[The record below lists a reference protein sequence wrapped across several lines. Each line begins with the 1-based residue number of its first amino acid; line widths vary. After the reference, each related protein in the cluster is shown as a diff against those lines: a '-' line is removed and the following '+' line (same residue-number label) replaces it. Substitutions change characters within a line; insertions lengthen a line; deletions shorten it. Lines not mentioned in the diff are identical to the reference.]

1 MRPNPVQK
9 IGINAQRYSSGT
21 CWVIIPAGVD
31 RGDYIQTSYRK
42 GSVACVFEDGSFM
55 PEVPVGL
62 SILKE
67 IDFPKDVEQ
76 LGSQLIYVTM
86 PLHNQPIIIDRI
98 LKDDEATNF
107 IENEFKLEK
116 YTENGSV
123 SISGVAKN
131 GSLYINVDG
140 KTASG
145 GKIYIDVGNTENKGE
160 FIVNIKGDFKA
171 ELQNMILNILQELNI
186 ISKNDVNITG
196 KGDININPTEDG
208 KKVNLGTGDEP
219 ILLGDKTVT
228 ELDKAQSYVDLLEQA
243 TQTGLVALDALIP
256 GTSAAFIATMTAGT
270 KPNYGNVKS
279 EKSFTQ

>member
-1 MRPNPVQK
+1 MRQNPVQK
-9 IGINAQRYSSGT
+9 RGIDTPRYSSGT
-21 CWVIIPAGVD
+21 CWVIIPSGVD

-42 GSVACVFEDGSFM
+42 GSIACVFEDGSFM

-86 PLHNQPIIIDRI
+86 PLHNQPIIVDRI
-98 LKDDEATNF
+98 LKDDESTNF
-107 IENEFKLEK
+107 TENEFKLEK
-116 YTENGSV
+116 YTESGSV
-123 SISGVAKN
+123 SISGVGKN

-145 GKIYIDVGNTENKGE
+145 GKIYIDVGNPENAGE

-171 ELQNMILNILQELNI
+171 ELQNMILTILQDLNI
-186 ISKNDVNITG
+186 TS

-219 ILLGDKTVT
+219 ILLGDKTVD
-228 ELDKAQSYVDLLEQA
+228 ELSKEVQALTDLITSIANIVPVNVVNGAPDATWVAWQA
-243 TQTGLVALDALIP
+243 VVATITQRG
-256 GTSAAFIATMTAGT
+256 SFS
-270 KPNYGNVKS
+270 NVKS
-279 EKSFTQ
+279 EKSFTE